1 MPYVPAPQSLALC
14 FMEIVVDWN
23 QINSEEQF
31 YNLLLPVLEAPS
43 WHGRNLDAL
52 ADSLVTGSINSVEP
66 PFTLVSIGTGLNL
79 RPDMKAFQLKVLT
92 IFVEASVEPERRITV
107 VLK

>member
-1 MPYVPAPQSLALC
+1 
-14 FMEIVVDWN
+14 MEIVIDCN
-23 QINSEEQF
+23 QIISKEQF
-31 YNLLLPVLEAPS
+31 YNFLLPVLEAPC

-52 ADSLVTGSINSVEP
+52 ADSLVTGSINGVEP

-79 RPDMKAFQLKVLT
+79 KPDMKAFQLKVLT
-92 IFVEASVEPERRITV
+92 IFLEASVQPERQITV